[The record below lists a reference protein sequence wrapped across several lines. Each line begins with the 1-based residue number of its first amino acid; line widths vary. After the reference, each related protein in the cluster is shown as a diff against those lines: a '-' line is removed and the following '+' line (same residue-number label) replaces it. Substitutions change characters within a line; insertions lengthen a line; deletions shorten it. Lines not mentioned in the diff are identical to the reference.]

1 MGPGL
6 QVTILLCMTIITYII
21 ESTLTAPRAA
31 DVTTGAAAG
40 LAALP
45 DGSDVLGLVPVHQEH
60 TV

>member
-1 MGPGL
+1 
-6 QVTILLCMTIITYII
+6 MTIITYII